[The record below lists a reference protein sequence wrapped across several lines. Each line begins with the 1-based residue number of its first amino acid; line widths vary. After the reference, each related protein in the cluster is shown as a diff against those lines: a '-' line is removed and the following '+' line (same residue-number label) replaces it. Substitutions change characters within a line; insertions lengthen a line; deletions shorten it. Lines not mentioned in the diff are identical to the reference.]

1 VQLGARTTGTLWKGI
16 GPARGAI
23 GDGAVVVPF
32 LARVLG
38 DGGSALGRRALLGR
52 DRCSARDGDGPLAR
66 AAVVAVLPLL
76 SADCRSSGLGRR
88 ALGDDNG
95 RRGGRQ
101 DGRASRRGTW
111 TRISRTLRSRGEA
124 RIPRVAAEVDVGGHH
139 LLRSG
144 SLFRVEVLGP
154 FGADVGL
161 GGGGS
166 LAGEVASKYVAV
178 VAVVRVVVVDARL
191 VVLRFARH
199 GGQRWWGENGL

>member
-52 DRCSARDGDGPLAR
+52 DGCSARDGDGPLAR

-124 RIPRVAAEVDVGGHH
+124 RIPRVAAEVDVGGHRF
-139 LLRSG
+139 LRSG
-144 SLFRVEVLGP
+144 RVEVLGP
-154 FGADVGL
+154 LGADVGL
-161 GGGGS
+161 GGGRR
-166 LAGEVASKYVAV
+166 LAGQVPSKYVAV
-178 VAVVRVVVVDARL
+178 AVVRLAVFDHRRL
-191 VVLRFARH
+191 VGWCARH
-199 GGQRWWGENGL
+199 GGQRGGEENGL